1 MFSGGIGAT
10 EILIVFLI
18 ILVLFGAKRIP
29 ELARGLGQGMKE
41 FRQASKDIKKELDD
55 ANQDINSDMES
66 DEKTQARK

>member
-55 ANQDINSDMES
+55 ANQDINSGMES